1 MKRKTVFIACLS
13 MAMLS
18 PAFAGQALASSWMS
32 VASTQQNGKTLPK
45 VSGRVFDSN
54 GDPIIGAS
62 VMVKGT
68 SNGAITD
75 LDGNYVINNVP
86 HGATIEITYVG
97 FVSQSLIARG
107 ASLGTTTLREDN
119 KTLDELVVIGYGTQR
134 KADLT
139 GSVANVDAT
148 KLNTQSNSTIGQ
160 ALVGKIAGVDI
171 VSQGGYPGNGTRI
184 MVRGIGTLNNSTPLY
199 IVDGMYMS
207 SIDQINPSDIQSID
221 VLKDA
226 SSSAIYGSRA
236 ANGVV
241 IITTKSGSNTE
252 GVPTINASANVGIN
266 APSKYLDLLNASEW
280 AQVTTESRAAAG
292 LAPLD
297 MAQNLDQREDN
308 DWQDIIMSPAVMQ
321 NYNLSVSGGGK
332 YTTYYNSFGYT
343 DQKGTVKN
351 TGFKRYTMQSK
362 VDYKKSIFNLG
373 TNVILTYDE
382 NRPMLSDVR
391 GGMIGQS
398 LLSAPTLAKYDSNNV
413 GGYGASEG
421 DVLNLR
427 NPLGMTD
434 NNLFRYRV
442 NNTKIYAN
450 IYFTVEPI
458 EGLKYKLNFTPDF
471 QFYRSTSYLGLYDF
485 GVDKNTVTTNTETQ
499 TRQRNLLLE
508 NLLTFDR
515 TFGKHKVSALA
526 GFSYQENRYRYLWG
540 SGQNLP
546 EGLHELDAAA
556 TGLTSSGNSYHAT
569 LLSILGRVFYSYDD
583 RYLIQATIRRDGSSK
598 FGPGHHWGNFPSV
611 SVGWNIGEEKFFKK
625 NIKWVDQLKI
635 RAGYG
640 ELGNQEIDNYM
651 YSAVVSGNI
660 NYPNVSGGGVYSG
673 AFPKNFANPDI
684 KWESTTMTN
693 VGLDFLAFNS
703 RLSLT
708 MDYYVKKTKDILLE
722 VPIPLST
729 GSASNPVR
737 NAGKIRNRGFEFN
750 IGWTDRIGKDW
761 TYSASFNGTFNKNKV
776 MNMGTD
782 SQFITGGSIH
792 GGTWTTKTI
801 AGYPIAGFW
810 LIPTD
815 GYFNSE
821 EEVQAYSKDG
831 VLIQPS
837 AEPGDIR
844 FRDVNGDGTINDDD
858 RVYSGSP
865 FPDFSYA
872 FNGSVSYKRI
882 DLSFTLQGVAGNK
895 IYNATRQELE
905 NVTYGA
911 NYLTTVLD
919 HWTETNHNASTPRL
933 VWNDPN
939 QNART
944 ESTRFL
950 ESGTYLR
957 LRTLQLGYNFPPNL
971 FGFFKTARVYF
982 EADNLFTI
990 TPYSGYS
997 PDVNASSVYQR
1008 GFDEF
1013 IYPNNRTYMLGINLT
1028 F

>member
-18 PAFAGQALASSWMS
+18 PTFAGQASASSWMS

-75 LDGNYVINNVP
+75 LDGNYVITNV
-86 HGATIEITYVG
+86 HQGATIEITYVG
-97 FVSQSLIARG
+97 FISQTLVARG

-252 GVPTINASANVGIN
+252 GVPTVNASANVGIN
-266 APSKYLDLLNASEW
+266 APSKYLDLLNASQW

-297 MAQNLDQREDN
+297 MAQNLDRREDN

-362 VDYKKSIFNLG
+362 VDYKKNIFTLG

-382 NRPMLSDVR
+382 NKPMLSDVR

-546 EGLHELDAAA
+546 EGLRELDAAA

-625 NIKWVDQLKI
+625 KFDWVDQLKI

-693 VGLDFLAFNS
+693 VGIDFLAFNS

-708 MDYYVKKTKDILLE
+708 MDYYVKKTKDILLQ

-750 IGWTDRIGKDW
+750 IGWNDHIGKDW

-815 GYFNSE
+815 GYFNST
-821 EEVQAYSKDG
+821 EEVQAYSKAG

-844 FRDVNGDGTINDDD
+844 FKDVNGDGTINDDD

-865 FPDFSYA
+865 FPDFTYA
-872 FNGSVSYKRI
+872 FNGSVSYRRI
-882 DLSFTLQGVAGNK
+882 DLSFTLQGVVGNK

-919 HWTETNHNASTPRL
+919 HWTETNHKASTPRL

-939 QNART
+939 QNSRT

-971 FGFFKTARVYF
+971 LGFFKTARVYF

-997 PDVNASSVYQR
+997 PDVNATSVYQR